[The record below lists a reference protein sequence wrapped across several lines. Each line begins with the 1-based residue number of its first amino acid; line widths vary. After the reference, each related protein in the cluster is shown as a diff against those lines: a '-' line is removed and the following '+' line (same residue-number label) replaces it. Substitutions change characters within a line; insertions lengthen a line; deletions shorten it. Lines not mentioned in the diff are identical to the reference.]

1 MIDIYL
7 FIILLLLYK
16 CLVTYIKYYEIYG
29 IWLTNCYNIFRLIF
43 GSYDLI
49 PTVTKKK
56 KSKILPFSNGYEQYF
71 HLYIYSFFT
80 HLLHPKYFIFSQIFP
95 NRHTPIFH
103 YKKDD
108 SYIFGFMCN
117 SNFCFYVW
125 SFYWRIC
132 SSRIYA

>member
-29 IWLTNCYNIFRLIF
+29 IWLTNCYNIFGLIF

-56 KSKILPFSNGYEQYF
+56 KFKI
-71 HLYIYSFFT
+71 FT
-80 HLLHPKYFIFSQIFP
+80 LFKRL
-95 NRHTPIFH
+95 
-103 YKKDD
+103 
-108 SYIFGFMCN
+108 
-117 SNFCFYVW
+117 
-125 SFYWRIC
+125 
-132 SSRIYA
+132 